1 MKKQLIAFTAFATIT
16 IGAASQA
23 SAASVHNVKKGDTLW
38 SISQANSVTV
48 QDIQK
53 WNNLSSTT
61 IYPNQKLQIGDT
73 AEVTEKTVTPAKTGA
88 NTYTVKSGDTL
99 FRIALNHG
107 ISVSELKSWNGL
119 SSDLIHPG
127 DKLSVKGTVK
137 KETAVQPK
145 KAAAQSE
152 KATAQS
158 KQAAAQSKPASAP
171 AKASK
176 EMTVTATAY
185 TANCAGCSGV
195 TATGINLKANPNQK
209 VIAVDPK
216 VIPLGTKVWVEGY
229 GEAIAG
235 DTGGAIKGNKIDV
248 FIPSKQ
254 AASNWGVKKVKIK
267 VL

>member
-1 MKKQLIAFTAFATIT
+1 MKKQLIAFTAFTAIT

-23 SAASVHNVKKGDTLW
+23 SAASVHTVKKGDTLW
-38 SISQANSVTV
+38 SISQANNVTV
-48 QDIQK
+48 QNIQN
-53 WNNLSSTT
+53 WNNLSSTI
-61 IYPNQKLQIGDT
+61 IYPNQQLQIGGN
-73 AEVTEKTVTPAKTGA
+73 AKEAEKTVTPAENGA

-99 FRIALNHG
+99 FVIASNHG

-137 KETAVQPK
+137 KEAAVQPK
-145 KAAAQSE
+145 KASAQSE
-152 KATAQS
+152 KATTQP
-158 KQAAAQSKPASAP
+158 KQAAGQSKPVSAP
-171 AKASK
+171 ENASK
-176 EMTVTATAY
+176 ELTVTATAY
-185 TANCAGCSGV
+185 TANCPGCSGV

-209 VIAVDPK
+209 VIAVDPN

-254 AASNWGVKKVKIK
+254 AASNWGIKKVKIK